1 MKEKYKEWKL
11 HQNIIVN
18 LIIQQPQ
25 EGQLPYNNVKNNVPL
40 LNGFEIALSFGFMVV
55 ICAVLLILNMTTNCT
70 KYFYQKFVYREF
82 AMMFF
87 YNIIYPVIYLI
98 KKKDMRKYVWEY
110 VMILCCNKM
119 QWSRNSDSFCYS
131 FMFGP
136 DIFSNISMKNSC
148 KFESTLVN
156 SILMALLTIS
166 VSAYTFYWQQ

>member
-1 MKEKYKEWKL
+1 MFFCFFESTNKNYKTFLNVYGIYCLEYETKVYGPVFLLIIFFISGIAFVITNIKKAKEKYKEWKL

-55 ICAVLLILNMTTNCT
+55 ICVVLLILNITTNCS

-87 YNIIYPVIYLI
+87 YNIIYPVIYFI

-110 VMILCCNKM
+110 VTDVML
-119 QWSRNSDSFCYS
+119 
-131 FMFGP
+131 
-136 DIFSNISMKNSC
+136 
-148 KFESTLVN
+148 
-156 SILMALLTIS
+156 
-166 VSAYTFYWQQ
+166 